1 MSKLTLLYTHG
12 LITTC
17 LNFLAFYQI
26 IMDVENEVPPHKDA
40 QEVCV
45 WCRVLELISPL
56 YGMYIDKTVKY
67 YTTHLMLTAELL

>member
-1 MSKLTLLYTHG
+1 
-12 LITTC
+12 
-17 LNFLAFYQI
+17 
-26 IMDVENEVPPHKDA
+26 MDVENESSPPPPPIYESFASHKDT

-45 WCRVLELISPL
+45 WCRVLELISPF

>member
-1 MSKLTLLYTHG
+1 MSPPSP
-12 LITTC
+12 
-17 LNFLAFYQI
+17 
-26 IMDVENEVPPHKDA
+26 PPHKDA

-56 YGMYIDKTVKY
+56 YGMYIDKTVKC